1 MKVIRVASWNDDGS
15 QVCPRSAFAVLSL
28 ILAFLKDHM
37 NRIIALLVAIALTA
51 CSQVEQPQINYTDAP
66 SVQFLSLCSGLED
79 MTNET
84 VQLVAV
90 ASCLARVR
98 GFVDGH
104 QVTIRMQKP
113 GANTIHALW
122 CVDATVTDKE
132 VLDSVMSWVDANPAD
147 YKKIIDAMPGTT
159 AALAITTK
167 AVHDAYPCTG
177 A

>member
-1 MKVIRVASWNDDGS
+1 
-15 QVCPRSAFAVLSL
+15 
-28 ILAFLKDHM
+28 M
-37 NRIIALLVAIALTA
+37 NRILALLVAIALTA

-104 QVTIRMQKP
+104 QVTVRMQKP
-113 GANTIHALW
+113 GVSAIPALW
-122 CVDATVTDKE
+122 CVDADVTDKE
-132 VLDSVMSWVDANPAD
+132 LLDSVLQWVDSNPSD
-147 YKKIIDAMPGTT
+147 YAKIIAAMPGTT
-159 AALAITTK
+159 AALAVTTK

>member
-1 MKVIRVASWNDDGS
+1 
-15 QVCPRSAFAVLSL
+15 
-28 ILAFLKDHM
+28 M
-37 NRIIALLVAIALTA
+37 NRILALLFAIALTA
-51 CSQVEQPQINYTDAP
+51 CSQVEEPQINYSDAP

-113 GANTIHALW
+113 GVNAIPALW
-122 CVDATVTDKE
+122 CVDSDITDKE
-132 VLDSVMSWVDANPAD
+132 LLDSVLTWVDTNSGD
-147 YKKIIDAMPGTT
+147 YKKIIEAMPGTT
-159 AALAITTK
+159 AALAVTTK